1 MGLLSSGEVWA
12 ADGLS
17 LYVTRD
23 DGSHWQLFHPPGIGG
38 DLATSL
44 TGFAS
49 AGTKDMWL
57 GGITGR
63 GFGTRAHPTVPA
75 RARLVFS
82 YGSVDHTTDGA
93 AAGPR
98 PLCPNVVSQARS
110 ASPTPSTAAPSARRL
125 VAARTRPRGRLYR
138 TLDGGRSWQV
148 RRCPSKGCWS
158 RRTAVAQLPSE
169 PSEGFAASSYASSL
183 GSLYRTSDGWRK
195 WQQVTMP
202 VPPGYSDRAV
212 FGTPQ
217 FFSAELGV
225 VPALLEQRS
234 TGAPALVVFT
244 TDDGGLKWSAVQT
257 PAGKDL
263 GPYLADGTV
272 PFSAA
277 SESSWSAYP
286 AHGSIPLGTEGPN
299 GQGRHRARL
308 PRWRRPSGPV
318 RLSPDG

>member
-1 MGLLSSGEVWA
+1 MPEC
-12 ADGLS
+12 
-17 LYVTRD
+17 
-23 DGSHWQLFHPPGIGG
+23 
-38 DLATSL
+38 
-44 TGFAS
+44 
-49 AGTKDMWL
+49 
-57 GGITGR
+57 GITGSLSFANTEH
-63 GFGTRAHPTVPA
+63 GCALGPA
-75 RARLVFS
+75 S
-82 YGSVDHTTDGA
+82 SG
-93 AAGPR
+93 GPY
-98 PLCPNVVSQARS
+98 PA
-110 ASPTPSTAAPSARRL
+110 
-125 VAARTRPRGRLYR
+125 RGRLYR

>member
-1 MGLLSSGEVWA
+1 MAGTNLDVTAGASGLEPVSPFSMGLLSSGEVWA

-63 GFGTRAHPTVPA
+63 GFGTCAHPTVPA

-125 VAARTRPRGRLYR
+125 VAARTRPGDAF
-138 TLDGGRSWQV
+138 TGRSTAAGAGRSAGAL
-148 RRCPSKGCWS
+148 RR
-158 RRTAVAQLPSE
+158 
-169 PSEGFAASSYASSL
+169 
-183 GSLYRTSDGWRK
+183 
-195 WQQVTMP
+195 
-202 VPPGYSDRAV
+202 
-212 FGTPQ
+212 
-217 FFSAELGV
+217 
-225 VPALLEQRS
+225 
-234 TGAPALVVFT
+234 GA
-244 TDDGGLKWSAVQT
+244 GHAVQ
-257 PAGKDL
+257 
-263 GPYLADGTV
+263 
-272 PFSAA
+272 
-277 SESSWSAYP
+277 
-286 AHGSIPLGTEGPN
+286 
-299 GQGRHRARL
+299 R
-308 PRWRRPSGPV
+308 
-318 RLSPDG
+318 